1 MDTQLIINGY
11 EVDLAERPTFPF
23 SFSVIEL
30 TDLSKRSGSSS
41 KTITLPGTSKNQALF
56 NSIFELTSIQDP
68 NGQSST
74 LIDFDPTVK
83 ATAQVYQNGLLQF
96 NGIAQLLS
104 GKLNKGFWSYELSL
118 VSEVIDY
125 VAKMQEI
132 KINEL
137 DFSEY
142 DHLLRLERV
151 TETWDGFNY
160 INGATTSIK
169 SGADWT
175 GLGYYYGLID
185 YGFNRQD
192 ATTWGVEQ
200 FPLQVF
206 MYGILQ
212 KLFDAIGL
220 SWNSEFLE
228 TQRFKKLAL
237 AYQGG
242 DLPTIT
248 AAQAADMSAT
258 NEQISGSTYY
268 IEGLTPANI
277 QQQVINGTPEFI
289 IGFGENTFSAALN
302 VNTTLDPNS
311 QVVSQSPFLF
321 KAAVKG
327 LFNFEYSGTQDFDLN
342 FNLSGATILGI
353 NATYKLKAVI
363 YKNNAVY
370 SIEDVYY
377 GSITSTALSQS
388 YSISFSYSKPIS
400 LNINDEV
407 RVSFRLVINMTG
419 IDISGYSG
427 QTLNYFAGIKPNLSA
442 ANMTKQIT
450 QIAPNELVSL
460 SAILPDM
467 TGSDLF
473 NGICKMFNLLV
484 SPDQFEPTQLNIEPL
499 VEYYKPINEAL
510 PFTHKLDPNEQIEI
524 TPSVNYASKQYIF
537 KWAEDDDY
545 FNKEYKDRF
554 DEQFGSFTVYN
565 QSQYASQNTVY
576 QLPFS
581 QKLLADIP
589 LDDSSFTG
597 IIVPRCLSVQSG
609 SAAMSKKGKPF
620 VVQIGDLRKV
630 HIFSVID
637 EMGTQNDYLRYP
649 YVGHLDSIDTPTFD
663 LNFGVPDV
671 VYWLNATY
679 TQNNLYQYHEQFIK
693 ELVSRYG
700 RLVKCSLRWNA
711 ADIYA
716 LDFRYLLQ
724 IDGVLYRLQK
734 ISDYNPT
741 NDNST
746 KTELLKYIS

>member
-1 MDTQLIINGY
+1 MDTQLLINGF

-23 SFSVIEL
+23 SFSVVEL
-30 TDLSKRSGSSS
+30 TDLSKRSGASS
-41 KTITLPGTSKNQALF
+41 KTITLPGTAVNQALF
-56 NSIFELTSIQDP
+56 NSIFQLTTAQNPSL
-68 NGQSST
+68 QSAVI
-74 LIDFDPTVK
+74 LDFDPSVK

-104 GKLNKGFWSYELSL
+104 CKLSGGFWSFEVSL

-125 VAKMQEI
+125 VAKMQEV

-142 DHLLRLERV
+142 DHILRLENV
-151 TETWDGFNY
+151 SQTWAGFNRVNGSTTP
-160 INGATTSIK
+160 INVAGNWLGI
-169 SGADWT
+169 
-175 GLGYYYGLID
+175 GYYYGLID
-185 YGFNRQD
+185 YGFQRPN

-212 KLFDAIGL
+212 KIFEKVGL
-220 SWNSEFLE
+220 TWNSDFLE
-228 TQRFKKLAL
+228 SQRFKKLAL

-242 DLPTIT
+242 ELPTIT
-248 AAQAADMSAT
+248 AAQADDASAKMQ
-258 NEQISGSTYY
+258 QIYDGLYFLSGSSP
-268 IEGLTPANI
+268 GNI

-289 IGFGENTFSAALN
+289 IGFGQATFAAGLWTSIVQDN
-302 VNTTLDPNS
+302 QS
-311 QVVSQSPFLF
+311 QVVTTYPMLF

-327 LFNFEYSGTQDFDLN
+327 VFNVDYAGDHRIDFN
-342 FNLSGATILGI
+342 FNLGGATIVGI
-353 NATYKLKAVI
+353 NGTYTMRAVI

-370 SIEDVYY
+370 SIEDIYT
-377 GSITSTALSQS
+377 GAITSTALSQT
-388 YSISFSYSKPIS
+388 YNVTFAYSKPIS

-407 RVSFRLVINMTG
+407 RVTYRLVVNITG
-419 IDISGYSG
+419 IDLAGYSAVPIDYNVG
-427 QTLNYFAGIKPNLSA
+427 VAAPGCTLDLI
-442 ANMTKQIT
+442 KQIT
-450 QIAPNELVSL
+450 QIAPNELVNL

-467 TGSDLF
+467 TGSDFF

-484 SPDQFEPTQLNIEPL
+484 SPDQFIPTQLNIEPL
-499 VEYYKPINEAL
+499 IEYYKPTNEAL
-510 PFTHKLDPNEQIEI
+510 SFTHKLDQKEQIEI
-524 TPSVNYASKQYIF
+524 VPSVNYASKQYIF
-537 KWAEDDDY
+537 RWADDDDY
-545 FNKEYKDRF
+545 FNTDYKNKY

-581 QKLLADIP
+581 QKLMADIP

-597 IIVPRCLSVQSG
+597 IIVPRCFSVQSG
-609 SAAMSKKGKPF
+609 AAASTKKGKPF
-620 VVQIGDLRKV
+620 VVQIGAVREV
-630 HIFSVID
+630 PFSVID
-637 EMGTQNDYLRYP
+637 EDGIQNDYTYYP
-649 YVGHLDSIDTPTFD
+649 YVGHLDNIDAPTFD

-671 VYWLNATY
+671 VYWLGATY

-693 ELVSRYG
+693 ELVSRFG
-700 RLVKCSLRWNA
+700 RLVKCSLRWNP

-724 IDGVLYRLQK
+724 IDGVVYRLQK